1 MHLFSSMI
9 FTEFEMIVFSF
20 FILLIGAKLLGCHGF
35 LFNMS
40 LDFFLCDYYI
50 LEFISLTTEKNC
62 PVLFSLC
69 NDLGEFGLSS
79 LYWPRGKVVSLSF
92 YRLLFSRRV
101 SCRLNYYFLECH
113 DKFLRKTS
121 WV

>member
-1 MHLFSSMI
+1 MI
-9 FTEFEMIVFSF
+9 FTEFEMIMFSF

-40 LDFFLCDYYI
+40 LDFSLPVLY
-50 LEFISLTTEKNC
+50 LEFISLTTEKIC

-79 LYWPRGKVVSLSF
+79 LYWPHEMR
-92 YRLLFSRRV
+92 
-101 SCRLNYYFLECH
+101 
-113 DKFLRKTS
+113 
-121 WV
+121 W